1 LRVQLR
7 KVRESKSTFLMEK
20 GKVQCGGT
28 FWRSGELV
36 KIEGAV
42 EGELQLT
49 CDRCGESF
57 EKVVSEPFFLEAS
70 DRPVKV
76 DESLDVIECFDG
88 IVDFDEICESEIA
101 SIESGY
107 HLCPRCERDEGFETE
122 L

>member
-1 LRVQLR
+1 MQVQLR
-7 KVRESKSTFLMEK
+7 KVRETESTFLMEK
-20 GKVQCGGT
+20 GSVRCIGS

-36 KIEGAV
+36 KIEGMV
-42 EGELQLT
+42 EGKLRLT

-57 EKVVSEPFFLEAS
+57 EKEVSEPFVLEAS

-88 IVDFDEICESEIA
+88 MVDFDEICESEIA

-107 HLCPRCERDEGFETE
+107 HLCPRCERDGEFETE